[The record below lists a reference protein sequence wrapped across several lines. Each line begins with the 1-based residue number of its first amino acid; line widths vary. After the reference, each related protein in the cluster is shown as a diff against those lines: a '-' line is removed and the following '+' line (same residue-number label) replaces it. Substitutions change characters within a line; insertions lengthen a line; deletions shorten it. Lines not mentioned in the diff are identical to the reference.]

1 MLWALGYGDH
11 GRVDAK
17 MMSRATAGHAASIGI
32 SGALS
37 LACGDLIAT
46 TARWRATF
54 FVAAA
59 SAAAAW
65 LSARTSIENRTTSST
80 TAAEAVR
87 YHTDCVGD
95 RGACET
101 RGAILAVI
109 RPSAPVLCAM

>member
-46 TARWRATF
+46 TAGWPGRFLCRGRERRGGMAF
-54 FVAAA
+54 GPDQYRKPDNFLDYRSRSGHIIQIALVIVALARPVVLF
-59 SAAAAW
+59 W
-65 LSARTSIENRTTSST
+65 L
-80 TAAEAVR
+80 
-87 YHTDCVGD
+87 
-95 RGACET
+95 
-101 RGAILAVI
+101 
-109 RPSAPVLCAM
+109 